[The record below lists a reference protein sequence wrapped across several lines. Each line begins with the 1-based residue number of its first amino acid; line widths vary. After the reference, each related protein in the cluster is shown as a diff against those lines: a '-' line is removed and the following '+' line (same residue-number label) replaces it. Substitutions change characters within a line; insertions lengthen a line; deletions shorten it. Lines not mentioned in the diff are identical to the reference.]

1 VKTPTSGRTATLLRA
16 IGIDPQSFEVVLEWA
31 IGEHLVNVLSS
42 IPEIDTTLFTK
53 PDALKRFR
61 TILEQR
67 TKRKWSH
74 HDLSALFDRIKLEKG
89 ENFREPISYEEYL
102 RLIWQ
107 VPLEC
112 ASCRR
117 HPPEVVL
124 HVDHIVPASRGGSS
138 RRVNLQFLCA
148 MHNLKKGAKREV
160 SRPWLDLL

>member
-1 VKTPTSGRTATLLRA
+1 VKTPPSGRRATLLRA

-31 IGEHLVNVLSS
+31 IGEHLVSVLSS
-42 IPEIDTTLFTK
+42 IPELDTTLFAK

-67 TKRKWSH
+67 TKRQWSH
-74 HDLSALFDRIKLEKG
+74 HDLSSLFDRIKLEK
-89 ENFREPISYEEYL
+89 EQNFREPISYEEYL

-148 MHNLKKGAKREV
+148 THNLKKGAKREV
-160 SRPWLDLL
+160 SGPWLDLL